1 MGYFIS
7 TQLPTDHRDRP
18 WTNST
23 IRTCN
28 EDVGGESYEVVSSY
42 LKASFSA
49 RRIADQ
55 RLVVVAGNEVVDFR
69 QR

>member
-1 MGYFIS
+1 MGYFIT
-7 TQLPTDHRDRP
+7 TQLPANHPDRP

-55 RLVVVAGNEVVDFR
+55 RLVIVAGNAVVDF
-69 QR
+69 QRR